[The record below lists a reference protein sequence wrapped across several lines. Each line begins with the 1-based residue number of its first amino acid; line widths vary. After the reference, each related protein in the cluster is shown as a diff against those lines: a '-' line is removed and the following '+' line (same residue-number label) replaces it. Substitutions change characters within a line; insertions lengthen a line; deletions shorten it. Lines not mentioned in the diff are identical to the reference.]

1 MTFLTLRKSHAVE
14 YAEQERQRT
23 LKAERRA
30 AKMAS
35 KLETRRLEK
44 LAKDE
49 MKLRRLGQERRR
61 KQHAR
66 EEYEMR
72 WKKLLS
78 DLTDDDPNG
87 LDQKLG
93 FHDIPWPISVAYHN
107 KMDRR
112 TLSLEDLTQEA
123 IIDFLFP
130 TTDTATNSSIP
141 PGGVKKGRKD
151 RLRETFLRFHPDKFE
166 GRFIKHV
173 KETERDAVREA
184 IGQIA
189 RCLNSLMGENT

>member
-1 MTFLTLRKSHAVE
+1 MTFLTLRKSHAAE

-30 AKMAS
+30 AEKAS

-44 LAKDE
+44 LAKEE
-49 MKLRRLGQERRR
+49 MKLKRLDQERRR
-61 KQHAR
+61 KQQAR

-72 WKKLLS
+72 WRTLLS
-78 DLTDDDPNG
+78 SLTDDDSDRPE
-87 LDQKLG
+87 QKLG
-93 FHDIPWPISVAYHN
+93 FHDIPWPISVAYRN
-107 KMDRR
+107 KPDRR
-112 TLSLEDLTQEA
+112 TTVSLSLEDLTQEA
-123 IIDFLFP
+123 IVDFLFP
-130 TTDTATNSSIP
+130 ATDTATDSSIP
-141 PGGVKKGRKD
+141 SEAVKKERKD

-189 RCLNSLMGENT
+189 RCLNSLMG